1 MIDYKLAARGD
12 IPPPPFVSRH
22 LLSFVLR
29 RIVGHFMQFC
39 PMRVIITAAT
49 VDEWMP
55 AFLAMP
61 PLYTGGSQRLK
72 LQFHQGG
79 VGMLASAVSLTKLV
93 MEDKPDL
100 IIQAGIAGCFDT
112 KMPLARV
119 VVVADEVPGDTG
131 VEEEGRWKDLF
142 DLKLEK
148 PGYPPF
154 EKRRLPN
161 PWLPE
166 YNLLKLPA
174 VSGITVNQVTTQ
186 PERMQQLQKK
196 YQPVVESMEG
206 ACLHYIARMANI
218 PFLQIRAISNYVGER
233 DKSKWQIKEAIAALN
248 ETLLKYT
255 DKLYRLK

>member
-1 MIDYKLAARGD
+1 
-12 IPPPPFVSRH
+12 
-22 LLSFVLR
+22 
-29 RIVGHFMQFC
+29 
-39 PMRVIITAAT
+39 
-49 VDEWMP
+49 MP

-61 PLYTGGSQRLK
+61 ALYTSDSKRLK
-72 LQFHQGG
+72 LHFHQGG

-93 MEDKPDL
+93 LEDKPDL
-100 IIQAGIAGCFDT
+100 IIQAGIAGSYDT
-112 KMPLARV
+112 RLPLSKV

-142 DLKLEK
+142 DLRLEK

-161 PWLPE
+161 PWLQQ

-186 PERMQQLQKK
+186 PERIQLLQKK

-206 ACLHYIARMANI
+206 ACLHYVARMTNI

-248 ETLLKYT
+248 QNLLKYT
-255 DKLYRLK
+255 EKLYRLK